1 MNHYIV
7 PVVNGAFEIP
17 VGSIL
22 TTAYPVD
29 GEMWCEFERITKPGK
44 GWRSI
49 TPEQFEAH
57 KPAPEPAPA
66 SVPTA
71 DEDRDAML
79 IDLEYRLTLLEL
91 EV

>member
-1 MNHYIV
+1 MKYYICPIV
-7 PVVNGAFEIP
+7 DGGFSIP
-17 VGSIL
+17 TGSIL
-22 TTAYPVD
+22 TAAYPVD

-49 TPEQFEAH
+49 TQEHFEAH
-57 KPAPEPAPA
+57 KPASEPAPA
-66 SVPTA
+66 PVPTA

-91 EV
+91 GV